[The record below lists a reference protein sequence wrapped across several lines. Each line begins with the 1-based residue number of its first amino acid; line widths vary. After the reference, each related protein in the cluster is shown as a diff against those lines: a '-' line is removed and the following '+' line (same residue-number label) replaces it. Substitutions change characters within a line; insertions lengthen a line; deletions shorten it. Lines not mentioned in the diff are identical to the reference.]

1 MNLPASAVTFLDA
14 FIGLYAGHESLFA
27 PHTDRRLP
35 MIHIYCF
42 SAKNEDL
49 DEERLKIC
57 DEISRRIGSKV
68 RPEDEEVEI
77 RDIRDVAP
85 QKCMFCASFRLPA
98 EVAFRDPGMREARE
112 G

>member
-1 MNLPASAVTFLDA
+1 
-14 FIGLYAGHESLFA
+14 
-27 PHTDRRLP
+27 